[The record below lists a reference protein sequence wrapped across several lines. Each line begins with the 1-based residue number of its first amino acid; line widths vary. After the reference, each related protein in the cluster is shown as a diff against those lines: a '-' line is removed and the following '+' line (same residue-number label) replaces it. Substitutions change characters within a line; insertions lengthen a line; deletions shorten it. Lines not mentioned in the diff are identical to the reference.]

1 MIAAL
6 IMTALLAATPE
17 ASSPADLVLVSA
29 KIWTGN
35 PASPEAEALAVKN
48 GRIVAVGRNADVEKL
63 KGPKT
68 VVIDGKGRR
77 VVPGLID
84 CHTHM
89 SMGGL
94 DLLAMDLRKTKD
106 PAEFTATVAAYAKK
120 QPPGIWLTDGAWDHE
135 QWTPPRLPTKADLD
149 PATGD
154 HPTCLQRQDG
164 HMMVCNGLAL
174 KLGGVDK
181 NTPDPA
187 GGVIVRDSAG
197 NPTGVL
203 KDEAMDLVWKVRP
216 PRTKEEIVAG
226 LKAAVAHATKNGV
239 TSVQDLPGSKLDLP
253 GWDEIRKSGGLTV
266 RVNYRPSI
274 VDWQAAK
281 KAQTDYKQDEWLKV
295 GGVKGFMDG
304 ALGAGTAVMFEPFSD
319 DPGNTGKYA
328 AEAIPLSKI
337 EERIAGADA
346 AGLQVEVHA
355 IGDKAIAE
363 LFDIFARVA
372 QKNGPKDRRFRI
384 EHAQHLRRAEVPKFA
399 AQGVIASMQPYHAVD
414 DGRWADRRLGVGT
427 ERRLGT
433 YAFRWLLDAKATVAF
448 GSDWDVA
455 PISPILGIAAAVTRA
470 TIDGKQPG
478 GWVPEQKIKP
488 EEALKAYTVTA
499 AYAAFEEKEKG
510 SLEIGRLG
518 DFVVLSDDPLSVRP
532 EAIEKIQVDATVV
545 GGRVVYQR

>member
-1 MIAAL
+1 
-6 IMTALLAATPE
+6 
-17 ASSPADLVLVSA
+17 
-29 KIWTGN
+29 
-35 PASPEAEALAVKN
+35 
-48 GRIVAVGRNADVEKL
+48 
-63 KGPKT
+63 
-68 VVIDGKGRR
+68 
-77 VVPGLID
+77 
-84 CHTHM
+84 
-89 SMGGL
+89 
-94 DLLAMDLRKTKD
+94 
-106 PAEFTATVAAYAKK
+106 
-120 QPPGIWLTDGAWDHE
+120 
-135 QWTPPRLPTKADLD
+135 
-149 PATGD
+149 
-154 HPTCLQRQDG
+154 
-164 HMMVCNGLAL
+164 
-174 KLGGVDK
+174 
-181 NTPDPA
+181 
-187 GGVIVRDSAG
+187 
-197 NPTGVL
+197 
-203 KDEAMDLVWKVRP
+203 
-216 PRTKEEIVAG
+216 
-226 LKAAVAHATKNGV
+226 
-239 TSVQDLPGSKLDLP
+239 
-253 GWDEIRKSGGLTV
+253 
-266 RVNYRPSI
+266 
-274 VDWQAAK
+274 
-281 KAQTDYKQDEWLKV
+281 
-295 GGVKGFMDG
+295 MDG

-384 EHAQHLRRAEVPKFA
+384 EHAQHMRRAEIPKFA

-470 TIDGKQPG
+470 TIDGKQPN

-510 SLEIGRLG
+510 SLEIGKLG